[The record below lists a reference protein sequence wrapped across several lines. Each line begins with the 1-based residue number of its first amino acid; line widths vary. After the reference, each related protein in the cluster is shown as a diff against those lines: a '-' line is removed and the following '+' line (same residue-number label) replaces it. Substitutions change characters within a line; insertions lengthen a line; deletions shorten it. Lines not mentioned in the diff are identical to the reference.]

1 MSSDEQPQKVV
12 VSSTGPSSAEPAE
25 LADSTEGTPFV
36 DALKKSPFYSHVSS
50 ILHWNDPVQSALLF
64 GIGNFFFFL
73 ITYGDYTVVSL
84 FAYLAL
90 ALLFVAGVYANGT
103 LLRAY
108 LKKEKYENPFSAK
121 LKNPFVLTEGDL
133 KPHVDAFV
141 GVVND
146 FLHLTRH
153 AIYFTDTVFSV
164 KVYHLPPL
172 MIATHHLDEP
182 QLTCSLFSSQIA
194 VIVWFIAIVGGAFSG
209 IVLLYGIFLAAF
221 VWPRIYQEKQAD
233 IDRVYGIALAHLNQ
247 YYDLVIS
254 KLPLGKKK
262 KEE

>member
-73 ITYGDYTVVSL
+73 ITCGDYTVVSL

-121 LKNPFVLTEGDL
+121 LKNPFVLAEGDL

-164 KVYHLPPL
+164 K
-172 MIATHHLDEP
+172 
-182 QLTCSLFSSQIA
+182 IA

>member
-1 MSSDEQPQKVV
+1 MSSDEHTQKVV
-12 VSSTGPSSAEPAE
+12 TSSTGPSTAEPETE
-25 LADSTEGTPFV
+25 LADVTVGTPFV

-73 ITYGDYTVVSL
+73 ITCGGYTVLSL

-121 LKNPFVLTEGDL
+121 LKNPYVLTEADI

-141 GVVND
+141 GVAND
-146 FLHLTRH
+146 FIHLTRH

-164 KVYHLPPL
+164 K
-172 MIATHHLDEP
+172 
-182 QLTCSLFSSQIA
+182 IA
-194 VIVWFIAIVGGAFSG
+194 VIVWFVALVGSLFSG
-209 IVLLYGIFLAAF
+209 VVLLYGIFLAAF

-233 IDRVYGIALAHLNQ
+233 IDRVYNIALTHLNQ
-247 YYDLVIS
+247 YYDLVLS

>member
-164 KVYHLPPL
+164 K
-172 MIATHHLDEP
+172 
-182 QLTCSLFSSQIA
+182 IA

>member
-1 MSSDEQPQKVV
+1 MSSDEQPQKV

-73 ITYGDYTVVSL
+73 ITCGDYTVVSL

-121 LKNPFVLTEGDL
+121 LKNPFVLAEGDL

-164 KVYHLPPL
+164 K
-172 MIATHHLDEP
+172 
-182 QLTCSLFSSQIA
+182 IA

>member
-1 MSSDEQPQKVV
+1 MGHSMSSDEQPQKVV

-36 DALKKSPFYSHVSS
+36 DALKKSPFYSQVSS

-73 ITYGDYTVVSL
+73 ITYGDYTVLSL
-84 FAYLAL
+84 FAYLDL

-121 LKNPFVLTEGDL
+121 LKNPFVLSEGDL

-153 AIYFTDTVFSV
+153 AIYFT
-164 KVYHLPPL
+164 
-172 MIATHHLDEP
+172 
-182 QLTCSLFSSQIA
+182 
-194 VIVWFIAIVGGAFSG
+194 G

-233 IDRVYGIALAHLNQ
+233 IDRIYGVALAHLNQ

>member
-1 MSSDEQPQKVV
+1 MSSEDAQKVV
-12 VSSTGPSSAEPAE
+12 VSSTGPASDEPAE

-73 ITYGDYTVVSL
+73 ITYGDYTVLSL

-108 LKKEKYENPFSAK
+108 LKKEPYENPFTAK
-121 LKNPFVLTEGDL
+121 LKNPYVLTEADI
-133 KPHVDAFV
+133 KPHVDAFI
-141 GVVND
+141 GFVND
-146 FLHLTRH
+146 FLHLARH

-164 KVYHLPPL
+164 KV
-172 MIATHHLDEP
+172 
-182 QLTCSLFSSQIA
+182 A
-194 VIVWFIAIVGGAFSG
+194 VIVWFIAIVGGFFSG
-209 IVLLYGIFLAAF
+209 VVLLYG
-221 VWPRIYQEKQAD
+221 
-233 IDRVYGIALAHLNQ
+233 
-247 YYDLVIS
+247 S
-254 KLPLGKKK
+254 T
-262 KEE
+262 

>member
-1 MSSDEQPQKVV
+1 MLRGKFDHPGFKFG
-12 VSSTGPSSAEPAE
+12 TGGSLI
-25 LADSTEGTPFV
+25 LADFR
-36 DALKKSPFYSHVSS
+36 
-50 ILHWNDPVQSALLF
+50 
-64 GIGNFFFFL
+64 
-73 ITYGDYTVVSL
+73 VV
-84 FAYLAL
+84 
-90 ALLFVAGVYANGT
+90 N
-103 LLRAY
+103 
-108 LKKEKYENPFSAK
+108 SAK

-209 IVLLYGIFLAAF
+209 IVLLYGSTCPSFASTLLQSRARSPTMSITRGRWLITLSPFPA
-221 VWPRIYQEKQAD
+221 
-233 IDRVYGIALAHLNQ
+233 
-247 YYDLVIS
+247 S
-254 KLPLGKKK
+254 T
-262 KEE
+262 